1 MLKKIFAAAGLV
13 AIIFTPLLMGC
24 AGMQRPSQD
33 NFQAPEISLLQVQIT
48 YYTGYYYFSSG
59 VDPTRGRAGNYGAPM
74 QLSFIYEISNPNAY
88 PVVLDGF
95 SFTVLFEDFVVNT
108 VNSPETMWIP
118 AGKTNQLR
126 VPATFDTRQTFLNL
140 QLPGALKLKQKN
152 LTAWEVLEKWW
163 TQAPD
168 FSYPISADQGA
179 AVFRADGITMVV
191 PFSASFP

>member
-1 MLKKIFAAAGLV
+1 MLKKIFLLAKFGS
-13 AIIFTPLLMGC
+13 IFTVLVIGC
-24 AGMQRPSQD
+24 AGMPKPSQD
-33 NFQAPEISLLQVQIT
+33 NFQAPEISLLRVEIT

>member
-1 MLKKIFAAAGLV
+1 MLKKIM
-13 AIIFTPLLMGC
+13 LLARFGSILTVLMIGC
-24 AGMQRPSQD
+24 AGMSKPGQD
-33 NFQAPEISLLQVQIT
+33 NFQAPEISLLRVEVT

-59 VDPTRGRAGNYGAPM
+59 VEPTRGQAGNYGAPM
-74 QLSFIYEISNPNAY
+74 QLSFIYEIFNPNAY
-88 PVVLDGF
+88 PVELDGF
-95 SFTVLFEDFVVNT
+95 SFTVLFEDFEVNT
-108 VNSPETMWIP
+108 VSSPEAMWIP

-191 PFSASFP
+191 PSSASFP